1 MRSTRG
7 RDPSRVLLLQRVSIK
22 LKEVGATIAR
32 AMAAPLH
39 LLVEPLFHF
48 PATERADTRSYKGT

>member
-7 RDPSRVLLLQRVSIK
+7 RDPSRVLLLQRVSTK
-22 LKEVGATIAR
+22 LREEVATIAR

-39 LLVEPLFHF
+39 LLVEPLLHF
-48 PATERADTRSYKGT
+48 AAAERADTRSYKST